1 MSEVMSHANQ
11 QSDIAMNI
19 SLSGSNVLQ
28 SGPTTVPYI
37 TDPAGVV
44 ELRKYDQDPTL
55 KLAVDDILGQHYQS
69 IYSKTLVQAN
79 RNSIAAIDPF

>member
-1 MSEVMSHANQ
+1 M
-11 QSDIAMNI
+11 
-19 SLSGSNVLQ
+19 LWP
-28 SGPTTVPYI
+28 GPNTVPYI

-69 IYSKTLVQAN
+69 IYSKTLAQAN
-79 RNSIAAIDPF
+79 RKSIDASVDLGVRY